1 MASRVTICDGCCCGR
16 VEKETAETSV
26 EYLRTAWKENDLKS
40 QVKLTISGCLGP
52 CKMNNVS
59 LITSGSERIW
69 LGKLND
75 MEYYEAIVDW
85 AKEIAESSGELV
97 VPDKLAKLQFDPLA

>member
-1 MASRVTICDGCCCGR
+1 
-16 VEKETAETSV
+16 
-26 EYLRTAWKENDLKS
+26 
-40 QVKLTISGCLGP
+40 
-52 CKMNNVS
+52 MNNVS

-85 AKEIAESSGELV
+85 AKEMAEISENWLF
-97 VPDKLAKLQFDPLA
+97 LINLQNTI